1 MKYKK
6 MAYLLLI
13 IVVITILMVLW
24 QNISEGNI
32 NEDKE
37 KGNSEV
43 EFLEGKIEKI
53 FNNMNNIET
62 RNYNISVSENSGD
75 QGTNSNESN
84 KSEKYELEES
94 GVLTNTEQIDWQNIK
109 TEVEGL

>member
-43 EFLEGKIEKI
+43 KFLEGKIEKI
-53 FNNMNNIET
+53 FNNRPTIVVNILLVI
-62 RNYNISVSENSGD
+62 ISIITLTDFILSSI
-75 QGTNSNESN
+75 
-84 KSEKYELEES
+84 KYL
-94 GVLTNTEQIDWQNIK
+94 Q
-109 TEVEGL
+109 